1 MERMG
6 AAPNEN
12 SPAGIKKGFDFNF
25 VSPTTFVELPSEGKY
40 YPENHPLHGETTIE
54 VREMTAHE
62 EDILADV
69 TLQRNGQAI
78 SKLISN
84 IIVDQRI
91 NANSLLIG
99 DKNAI
104 TIAARINGYGPEY
117 KTTVTCPACGTPN
130 KHAFDLRHLE
140 SKHSIISE
148 SVTHVGDRV
157 FEFMLPRST
166 YNVRIKLLN
175 SIESAQM
182 TKTLEKARKGK
193 NNANLQ
199 TNFLKIIM
207 HSVENKPDGMWYE
220 DRPVIDQFVDSI
232 PAIDAAYI
240 RTMYR
245 SISPDVNMT
254 QDFECAECGHT
265 QDLEVPLNAEF
276 FWPDTGIS

>member
-1 MERMG
+1 MG